1 MSLNLRVVLSIL
13 YILSPVDLIPD
24 YIPILG
30 GIDDLAIGLTLIYFL
45 IQYKINQIGIEYGS
59 DRLILRKLY
68 IGIIYS
74 IMIGIPIIIILL
86 IFKLF

>member
-1 MSLNLRVVLSIL
+1 MSLNLRVILSIL

-45 IQYKINQIGIEYGS
+45 IQYKINQISIEYGS